1 MSDPQAPAST
11 TELVHRIVERLRA
24 VTDAASAAEDCAKA
38 GNTDRA
44 FAMLQDIEP
53 TLYEVAMMLNAV
65 SILRGNHKR

>member
-11 TELVHRIVERLRA
+11 TELVRRIVERLRA
-24 VTDAASAAEDCAKA
+24 VTDTASAAEDSAKA

-44 FAMLQDIEP
+44 LAMLRDIEP

-65 SILRGNHKR
+65 SILRGNHTR